1 MFNFILIKFNLKLS
15 DIFFDGSVQLIQ
27 KYHQNLKSNIR
38 IMQTGITK
46 EYTFYQV
53 GVNMRYSSFQQSNF
67 NLFLPP
73 ISAVIDSVRIYK
85 NSNLPSNT
93 A

>member
-15 DIFFDGSVQLIQ
+15 DISCDGSVQLIQ
-27 KYHQNLKSNIR
+27 KYHQKLKSNIR
-38 IMQTGITK
+38 IMQTEITK

-67 NLFLPP
+67 NLLLPP
-73 ISAVIDSVRIYK
+73 ILGSRGQC
-85 NSNLPSNT
+85 
-93 A
+93 